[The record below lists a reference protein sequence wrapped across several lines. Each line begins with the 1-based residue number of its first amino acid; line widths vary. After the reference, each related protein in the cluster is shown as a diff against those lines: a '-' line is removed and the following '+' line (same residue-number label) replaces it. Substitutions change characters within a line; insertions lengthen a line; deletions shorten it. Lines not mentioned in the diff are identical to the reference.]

1 MKDIFGR
8 SLQTTIIFLIV
19 GGVLALAFGGFFG
32 TASRGL
38 GGSLI
43 AIQYWISIR
52 YAAIQDFFAAPR
64 DIAELRERNAELEAE
79 VSRLQGQVIELQ
91 QQVGETEILAA
102 LVDFSRA
109 NPESTYKG
117 AAVVGRDPSPF
128 LHYVIISRGS
138 NDGILRGMPVVTNQ
152 GLIGRVDAVIADAA
166 RVQLITDPASA
177 VNVRLQ
183 NAETDAVLTGS
194 VTGDL
199 SLDMIPQ
206 DVNVEAGDVV
216 LTSGLGGGYPPD
228 LIVGQVLNVRKRDYE
243 LFQQA
248 TIQPAVDFSRLEIVL
263 VIINFRP
270 VDIEPLVP
278 VPSP

>member
-1 MKDIFGR
+1 MKDLFGR
-8 SLQTTIIFLIV
+8 SLQSTIIFLIV
-19 GGVLALAFGGFFG
+19 GGVLVLAFGGYLG
-32 TASRGL
+32 SASSSL
-38 GGSLI
+38 GGSLV
-43 AIQYWISIR
+43 AIQTWIATR
-52 YAAIQDFFAAPR
+52 YSAIQDFLAAPR
-64 DIAELRERNAELEAE
+64 DISALRQRNAELEAE

-91 QQVGETEILAA
+91 QKVGETEILAA

-128 LHYVIISRGS
+128 LHYIIINRGS

-152 GLIGRVDAVIADAA
+152 GLIGRVNAVIADAA

-183 NAETDAVLTGS
+183 NANTDAVLIGS

-199 SLDMIPQ
+199 SLDLISQ
-206 DVNVEAGDVV
+206 DVTVEPGDVV
-216 LTSGLGGGYPPD
+216 LTSGLGGGYPSD
-228 LIVGQVLNVRKRDYE
+228 MIIGQVLNVRKRDYE

-248 TIQPAVDFSRLEIVL
+248 SIQPSVDFARLEIVL
-263 VIINFRP
+263 VITNFRP
-270 VDIEPLVP
+270 VEIESLIPEVTP
-278 VPSP
+278 